1 VFGLGSL
8 GQPHVIHK
16 FYMLRDP
23 RRLKWYPLLM
33 TRRCC

>member
-1 VFGLGSL
+1 M

-23 RRLKWYPLLM
+23 RKLKWYPLLVT
-33 TRRCC
+33 TR